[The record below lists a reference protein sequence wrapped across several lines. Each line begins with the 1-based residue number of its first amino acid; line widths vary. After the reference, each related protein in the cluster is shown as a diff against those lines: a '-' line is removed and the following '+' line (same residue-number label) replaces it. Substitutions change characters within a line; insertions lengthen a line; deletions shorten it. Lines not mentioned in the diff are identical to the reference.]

1 MRISKFNPEG
11 YPDPTAFAAF
21 ENIDRQE
28 RDAGRSPNY
37 RPLVYICSPYR
48 GNIEQNE
55 ENARAY
61 CRMAAERGYIPIAP
75 HLLFP
80 QFLDDDR
87 QEERELGM
95 FMGFVLLTK
104 CKELWA
110 FGEYISGGM
119 AQEMCKAEARGIP
132 VRRFK
137 PSGEEVKDE

>member
-1 MRISKFNPEG
+1 MIVSKYNSEG

-28 RDAGRSPNY
+28 REAGRNPNF

-48 GNIEQNE
+48 GNIEKNTGSAQ
-55 ENARAY
+55 AY
-61 CRMAAERGYIPIAP
+61 CRMAADRGYIPIAP

-80 QFLDDDR
+80 QFLDDNR

-104 CKELWA
+104 CRELWV
-110 FGEYISGGM
+110 FGDYVSDGM
-119 AQEMCKAEARGIP
+119 EQEIEKAKARDIP

-137 PSGEEVKDE
+137 TSGEEVKA